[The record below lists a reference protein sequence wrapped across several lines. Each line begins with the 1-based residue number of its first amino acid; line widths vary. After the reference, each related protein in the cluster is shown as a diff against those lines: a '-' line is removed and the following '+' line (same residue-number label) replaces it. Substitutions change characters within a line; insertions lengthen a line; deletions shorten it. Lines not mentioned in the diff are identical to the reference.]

1 MKVTD
6 NGVGSVG
13 GSIIFNPISAA
24 LVAVWCTS
32 RNEEIEKELT
42 LSQYIDELDISEE
55 VLEDNV
61 FGL

>member
-1 MKVTD
+1 MY
-6 NGVGSVG
+6 NE
-13 GSIIFNPISAA
+13 
-24 LVAVWCTS
+24 
-32 RNEEIEKELT
+32 NEEIEKELT